1 MIYFD
6 NNATTAVEP
15 AVLERMLPFFTE
27 HYGNPSN
34 TSHALGWAADEAVNV
49 AREDVAKLIG
59 GSPDDV
65 IFTAGATEAIN
76 MAIRGVAAAA
86 TGRHIV
92 TVATEHKAVLETCRS
107 LEADGF
113 EITVLPVNA
122 EGVVSVRAL
131 ERVLRPDT
139 VLTCVMWANNET
151 GAVQPVDRIA
161 SVLADH
167 PSLFFCDATQAVG
180 KLPLSMAG
188 VDLLALSAHKFY
200 GPKGVGALIAKPS
213 ARMVP
218 VVRGGGQEK
227 SRRAGTLNVPGIVG
241 LGAAAA
247 LASQRLEDD
256 RRAMLERRD
265 RFEKAVLGHFPDARV
280 NSGGTDRLP
289 QTSSITFPD
298 IKAADMM
305 AQIGT
310 VAVSTGSACSTGS
323 GKPSHVL
330 AAMGLDKQAAAGT
343 VRFSMGRHTT
353 DQEVDAVVRA
363 LSAFI

>member
-6 NNATTAVEP
+6 NNATTAVDA
-15 AVLERMLPFFTE
+15 AVLERMLPFFTQ

-49 AREDVAKLIG
+49 AREEVAGLVG
-59 GSPDDV
+59 AAPSDV
-65 IFTAGATEAIN
+65 IFTAGATEAIHT
-76 MAIRGVAAAA
+76 AIRGVAAAT

-107 LEADGF
+107 LETDGF

-122 EGVVSVRAL
+122 DGVVSVRAL

-151 GAVQPVDRIA
+151 GAVQPMARIA
-161 SVLADH
+161 AVLADH
-167 PSLFFCDATQAVG
+167 PSLLFSDATQAVG
-180 KLPLSMAG
+180 KLPVSMDG
-188 VDLLALSAHKFY
+188 VDLLALSGHKFY
-200 GPKGVGALIAKPS
+200 GPKGVGALV
-213 ARMVP
+213 ARPAVRMASVI
-218 VVRGGGQEK
+218 RGGGQE
-227 SRRAGTLNVPGIVG
+227 SGRRAGTLNVPGIVG

-247 LASQRLEDD
+247 VAGQRLEAD
-256 RRAMLERRD
+256 RRAMQNRRD
-265 RFEKAVLGHFPDARV
+265 RFEQAVLELFPDAEV
-280 NSGGTDRLP
+280 NSRGAERLP
-289 QTSSITFPD
+289 QTSSITFPG

-330 AAMGLDKQAAAGT
+330 AAMGLDKPAAAGT

-353 DQEVDAVVRA
+353 DQEVEDVVRA
-363 LSAFI
+363 LATFT

>member
-15 AVLERMLPFFTE
+15 AVLDRMLPFFTE

-34 TSHALGWAADEAVNV
+34 TSHALGWAADEAVNL
-49 AREDVAKLIG
+49 AREDVAGLVG

-122 EGVVSVRAL
+122 DGVVSVRAL

-151 GAVQPVDRIA
+151 GAVQPVERIA
-161 SVLADH
+161 AVLADH

-180 KLPLSMAG
+180 KLPISMDG
-188 VDLLALSAHKFY
+188 VDLLALSGHKFY
-200 GPKGVGALIAKPS
+200 GPKGVGALLAKPS
-213 ARMVP
+213 VRLVP

-247 LASQRLEDD
+247 VAGQRLDAD
-256 RRAMLERRD
+256 RRAMQDRRD
-265 RFEKAVLGHFPDARV
+265 RFENAVLHHFPDARV
-280 NSGGTDRLP
+280 NSAGAERLP
-289 QTSSITFPD
+289 QTSSIMFPD

-363 LSAFI
+363 LAAFS